1 MPLWRPYREM
11 LDSKIAD
18 INNIA
23 DGPYAG
29 SIIAALFLEEFVCE
43 TRAWAHL
50 DTMAW
55 NLKARPGRP
64 VGGEAMGLR
73 ALYAMIVER
82 FAG

>member
-1 MPLWRPYREM
+1 M
-11 LDSKIAD
+11 LDSKVAD

-23 DGPYAG
+23 DGPYAC
-29 SIIAALFLEEFVCE
+29 SITAALFLEEFVSE

-50 DTMAW
+50 DMMAW

-64 VGGEAMGLR
+64 VGREAMGLR
-73 ALYAMIVER
+73 ALYAMIGER